1 VATSSRAAENATS
14 AAASA
19 SSHAATAAASAS
31 SHATSA
37 AASASSHAASNT
49 SSFIPAPVT
58 LTGDWVRLEPLS
70 LERHLDPL
78 ASIALDPDLWRWTL
92 NVVETKDDLRRYLEE
107 ALREQAEGR
116 SVPFATM
123 DLATGRP
130 AGCTRFGNIEPRH
143 RRVEIG
149 WTWVGREFQRS
160 RVNTEAKLLMLQH
173 AFETWGCQRV
183 ELKTNVLN
191 QRSRSAMLRIGA
203 KEEGILRKHALSDRG
218 VPRDTVYYSVIEEEW
233 PTVKARLQTMLAE
246 RREPKEGT

>member
-1 VATSSRAAENATS
+1 MATSSRAAENAS
-14 AAASA
+14 AAAPA
-19 SSHAATAAASAS
+19 SGL
-31 SHATSA
+31 ATSA
-37 AASASSHAASNT
+37 AASASGPAASDAGP
-49 SSFIPAPVT
+49 FIPAPVT

-92 NVVETKDDLRRYLEE
+92 NVVETKDDLRRYIEE
-107 ALREQAEGR
+107 ALREQGEGR

-233 PTVKARLQTMLAE
+233 PSVKARLQAMLAE

>member
-1 VATSSRAAENATS
+1 MATSSRAAENATS
-14 AAASA
+14 AGASA
-19 SSHAATAAASAS
+19 SSHTTSAENSTSPANAAASS
-31 SHATSA
+31 R
-37 AASASSHAASNT
+37 AASNA
-49 SSFIPAPVT
+49 SPFIPAPVT

-70 LERHLDPL
+70 LERHLDLL

-218 VPRDTVYYSVIEEEW
+218 IPRDTVYYSVIEEEW
-233 PTVKARLQTMLAE
+233 PTVKARLQEMLAE
-246 RREPKEGT
+246 HREPKEGT

>member
-14 AAASA
+14 AAN
-19 SSHAATAAASAS
+19 
-31 SHATSA
+31 ATSA
-37 AASASSHAASNT
+37 TNATSAEKTTSAANATSPASGPGASNAAP
-49 SSFIPAPVT
+49 FIPAPVT

-92 NVVETKDDLRRYLEE
+92 NVVGTKDDLRRYLEE

-160 RVNTEAKLLMLQH
+160 RVNTEAKLLMLRH